1 MNKTMMENNYII
13 VNYNG
18 DEKVSMTYKSAEALK
33 QYRPSGCP
41 FPDYSLLDLLKDFVS
56 MYSWILDRGKR
67 IALSDFIEACKQK
80 DIKAEIYGNAIIEL
94 LV

>member
-1 MNKTMMENNYII
+1 MNKTMMKNNYII

-18 DEKVSMTYKSAEALK
+18 DTKVSMTNKSAEVLK
-33 QYRPSGCP
+33 QFRSSGCP
-41 FPDYSLLDLLKDFVS
+41 FSDYSLLDLLEGFVS

-80 DIKAEIYGNAIIEL
+80 DIKAEIYGNAIIKL